1 MFQGHQ
7 ANKMTS
13 TEKTSR
19 PLRGAFCLRKSMK
32 RFVLAL
38 AILVGSLLPVHA
50 AGTITLSMS
59 QQFDSLGHPLN
70 GGLLYFYAA
79 GTTTPQS
86 AYQDSGLTIAHPN
99 PITLDSA
106 GRVPQFFLADGNIKI
121 RLTSSTGVV
130 QIAADNILVIGASSG
145 GGGGSSVD
153 ATTILATG
161 DLKVKYG
168 TGALTGF
175 VRANGRT
182 IGSATSGATERAN
195 ADCQDL
201 FEYLWTADSN
211 LTVSTGRGASANADW
226 VANKTIAL
234 PDWRG
239 RALAGLDDMG
249 ASAAGRLTATYFG
262 TAATV
267 LGAAGGSESHT
278 LTVAEMPAHDHGGGS
293 HTHTVFANS
302 VNVQGGASPIPN
314 LISSSGALNQTSG
327 ASGSIITSQ
336 GGGGAHAIAS
346 PAMLATFY
354 IKL

>member
-1 MFQGHQ
+1 MI
-7 ANKMTS
+7 
-13 TEKTSR
+13 
-19 PLRGAFCLRKSMK
+19 K
-32 RFVLAL
+32 RLILTL
-38 AILVGSLLPVHA
+38 AIIAGTLFPVNAPVHA

-59 QQFDSLGHPLN
+59 QQFDSLGNPLN

-86 AYQDSGLTIAHPN
+86 AYQDTALTIAHPN

-106 GRVPQFFLADGNIKI
+106 GRVPQFFLADGSIKI
-121 RLTSSTGVV
+121 RLTNSAGVV
-130 QIAADNILVIGASSG
+130 QIAADGILVIGASSG
-145 GGGGSSVD
+145 GGGGSPVD

-182 IGSATSGATERAN
+182 IGSATSGASERAN
-195 ADCQDL
+195 ADCQSL
-201 FEYLWTADSN
+201 FEYLWTADAN

-249 ASAAGRLTATYFG
+249 NSAAGRLTATYFG

-267 LGAAGGSESHT
+267 LGAAGGAESHT
-278 LTVAEMPAHDHGGGS
+278 LTAAESAALTYTSTVTDPGHAHNIQFQANSADAPGS
-293 HTHTVFANS
+293 FANIGTI
-302 VNVQGGASPIPN
+302 NTGAGS
-314 LISSSGALNQTSG
+314 TSTEAG
-327 ASGSIITSQ
+327 TTGVTVATTSNA
-336 GGGGAHAIAS
+336 GGGAHKNVQ
-346 PAMLATFY
+346 PTMLATVY
-354 IKL
+354 LKL